1 MEGAALADVAGTGF
15 LPHNLLVTV
24 AMEQHPACTREVTVN
39 LENGLHLGP
48 SSQIVQTA
56 QKFGCELRIRKGER
70 SVDGTSMLE
79 LLTLAAEHGTVLIL
93 ETRGER
99 AKEAL
104 AALVELFESNFPTA
118 GSAS

>member
-1 MEGAALADVAGTGF
+1 M
-15 LPHNLLVTV
+15 LPHSLLVTV
-24 AMEQHPACTREVTVN
+24 AMDNNPACIREVTVN

-56 QKFGCELRIRKGER
+56 QKFGCELRIKKGDR

-93 ETRGER
+93 ETSGNR
-99 AKEAL
+99 AQEAM
-104 AALVELFESNFPTA
+104 AALVDLFDKNFPTA
-118 GSAS
+118 PSS